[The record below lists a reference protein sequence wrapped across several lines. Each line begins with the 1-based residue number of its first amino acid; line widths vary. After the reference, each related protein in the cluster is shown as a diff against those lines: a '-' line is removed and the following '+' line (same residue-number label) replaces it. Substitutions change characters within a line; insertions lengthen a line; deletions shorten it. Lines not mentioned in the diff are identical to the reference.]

1 MKLIFALV
9 LAFAILCSAFEFK
22 GTSEEQFEQFKSRF
36 NRNYKSPVEE
46 RIRFAIFEKNLARA
60 QQLTAQSRGKTQ
72 YGINEFIDLSQEEFR
87 ETYLMQKGFFQSQ
100 PAPNKQ
106 FPYQLKNV
114 TAPAA
119 GQVFDWRFPNPKSGY
134 NGNCISPVYNQGQ
147 CGSCWAFSATEQTE
161 SMTCLLNNLGN
172 YIQNSMQQVVDC
184 DTTSYGCSGGWTY
197 SAYEYIEG
205 AGGQDTYASYPY
217 TAVNG
222 QCAFK
227 PSTVQSKISSWG
239 WVGQNNEATMKNYI
253 LSTGPLSICVDAE
266 SWQYYNGGVVMHGS
280 CGQSIDHC
288 VQITGYGQQSGTN
301 VWIVRN
307 SWGTSW
313 GYSGYLYVEYGYN
326 VCGISDYP
334 STVAATY
341 V

>member
-1 MKLIFALV
+1 LALV
-9 LAFAILCSAFEFK
+9 LVFAICCSAFVFS
-22 GTSEEQFEQFKSRF
+22 GTTEEQFEQFKSRF
-36 NRNYKSPVEE
+36 NRNYKSPAEE
-46 RIRFAIFEKNLARA
+46 RVRFQIFKKNLARA
-60 QQLTAQSRGKTQ
+60 TELTAQSRGKTQ
-72 YGINEFIDLSQEEFR
+72 YGINEFIDMSQEEFR
-87 ETYLMQKGFFQSQ
+87 HTYLMPKGFFQSKR
-100 PAPNKQ
+100 APQKP
-106 FPYQLKNV
+106 FPYQMKNV
-114 TAPAA
+114 TVPAQ
-119 GQVFDWRFPNPKSGY
+119 GEVFDWRFPNAKTGY

-161 SMTCLLNNLGN
+161 SMTCLQNNLSN

-222 QCAFK
+222 QCSFK
-227 PSTVQSKISSWG
+227 SANIQSKISNWG
-239 WVGQNNEATMKNYI
+239 WVGQNAEATMQNYI

-288 VQITGYGQQSGTN
+288 VQITGYGTQSGTN

-307 SWGTSW
+307 SWGASW

-326 VCGISDYP
+326 VCGIADYP
-334 STVAATY
+334 STVAAKY
-341 V
+341 I